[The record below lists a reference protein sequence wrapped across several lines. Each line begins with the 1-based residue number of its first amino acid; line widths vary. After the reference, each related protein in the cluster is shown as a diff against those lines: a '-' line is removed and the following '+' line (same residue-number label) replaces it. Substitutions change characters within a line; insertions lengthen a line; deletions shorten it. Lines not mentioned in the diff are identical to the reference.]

1 MMLRPRLRF
10 LQTIHGEMCSR
21 SVVGCT
27 LRSTCCAMLDIL
39 FGKADARACGAVGLS
54 ARYPR
59 QHGSRVVLIHACQL
73 LQNSVLRQCDASK
86 TAWFGTA
93 VVSGRDPSSS
103 CYREVLTCLDRSAR
117 ATTTV
122 AEYELDPIDY

>member
-1 MMLRPRLRF
+1 MP
-10 LQTIHGEMCSR
+10 
-21 SVVGCT
+21 VVAE
-27 LRSTCCAMLDIL
+27 LCAE
-39 FGKADARACGAVGLS
+39 AV
-54 ARYPR
+54 RC
-59 QHGSRVVLIHACQL
+59 IM
-73 LQNSVLRQCDASK
+73 